1 MTLSYLLSIKSE
13 SQFRDTCSK
22 YLTHIGSGYSRDVY
36 RLNSRQ
42 VIKVAKHDLG
52 YTQNASECDTY
63 NTYGGLGVLNEITN
77 NAKCYLW
84 VIQPLVT
91 PLTKDDAEFR
101 QIVELV
107 NHIEK
112 SMEYR
117 TDNDFLNKLQLF
129 LKETEWKYLRD
140 FKKPD
145 SFGRVNN
152 ELRIIDYGMN
162 NEAYKEYF
170 NRYDERRIKS
180 FDRRKATNR

>member
-1 MTLSYLLSIKSE
+1 MTLSDLLSIKSE

-63 NTYGGLGVLNEITN
+63 NAYGGLGLFNEITKS
-77 NAKCYLW
+77 AESYLW
-84 VIQPLVT
+84 VIQPMAT
-91 PLTKDDAEFR
+91 PLKNDDEEFLK
-101 QIVELV
+101 IVDLV
-107 NHIEK
+107 LHIEK
-112 SMEYR
+112 SREYS
-117 TDNDFLNKLQLF
+117 TDDVFLKKLYDFLV
-129 LKETEWKYLRD
+129 EIEWKYMLD

-145 SFGRVNN
+145 SFGRIDN

-162 NEAYKEYF
+162 NEAYEEYF

-180 FDRRKATNR
+180 FDRRKASS